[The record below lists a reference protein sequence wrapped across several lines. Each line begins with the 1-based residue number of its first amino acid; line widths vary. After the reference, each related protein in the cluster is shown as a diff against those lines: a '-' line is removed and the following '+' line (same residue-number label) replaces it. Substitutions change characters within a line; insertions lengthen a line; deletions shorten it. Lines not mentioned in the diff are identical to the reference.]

1 MLCPQLI
8 EISPYTLEVTTTLLV
23 CVVLPMAIV
32 VLLCFLPSRIE
43 LKRPLDCGP
52 KLIHS
57 TFKEGFVANGLITP
71 KTTVSPMHLK
81 PAPKLSALF
90 PAFIV
95 NIEE

>member
-1 MLCPQLI
+1 MLCPEII
-8 EISPYTLEVTTTLLV
+8 EISLEATITLIV

-32 VLLCFLPSRIE
+32 VLLCFLPSIIE

-57 TFKEGFVANGLITP
+57 TFKEGFTANGLITP
-71 KTTVSPMHLK
+71 KTGASPIHLK
-81 PAPKLSALF
+81 PTPKLSTLF

-95 NIEE
+95 NIED